1 MAIERGSW
9 VVPVGSTWRPWV
21 ATPGEVLLTDGTPQI
36 YTARVGGDTPPV
48 QWVAACSIEASQR
61 ATALLLERLSPVDAA
76 FYKANGTIMRP
87 STLWPGMHYILRT
100 NKRVLVINQGRLA
113 AELCVEVANGEP
125 EADRLMTMLDWIEI
139 DERRLWQMA
148 NVTGSWVPGQ
158 GPTVTERDAPTED
171 RSLFFSSPTPATV
184 AVPLPH
190 PLPKWPGIVL
200 IAVGFGTAA
209 LIAIGTWLGYLA

>member
-1 MAIERGSW
+1 
-9 VVPVGSTWRPWV
+9 
-21 ATPGEVLLTDGTPQI
+21 
-36 YTARVGGDTPPV
+36 
-48 QWVAACSIEASQR
+48 
-61 ATALLLERLSPVDAA
+61 
-76 FYKANGTIMRP
+76 MRP

-125 EADRLMTMLDWIEI
+125 EADRLMTMLDWIET

-158 GPTVTERDAPTED
+158 GPTVTEHPELRMIP
-171 RSLFFSSPTPATV
+171 F

-190 PLPKWPGIVL
+190 PFPKWLGIVL
-200 IAVGFGTAA
+200 IAMGFGTAT
-209 LIAIGTWLGYLA
+209 LIAIGT